1 MPNLPIAWCF
11 FSGWDRELFESTA
24 AAYERDQRFIE
35 VLAKNNRL
43 ELDRIRR
50 RLKAAVEVRE
60 KFSAALV
67 LVAGGASFWSLG
79 PICNNIVK
87 GDLAPWFSLQTV
99 GLLAMVIAFRTLF
112 IALRIGELLVCLEE
126 AENLRKKLH
135 SHAQLDERYYRA
147 ILTVGLAWTDI
158 NRDIQSV
165 SSRLS
170 ASFIRLF

>member
-1 MPNLPIAWCF
+1 MLCDF
-11 FSGWDRELFESTA
+11 VVKFSGFLIRAIRELL
-24 AAYERDQRFIE
+24 I
-35 VLAKNNRL
+35 
-43 ELDRIRR
+43 
-50 RLKAAVEVRE
+50 
-60 KFSAALV
+60 
-67 LVAGGASFWSLG
+67 
-79 PICNNIVK
+79 
-87 GDLAPWFSLQTV
+87 
-99 GLLAMVIAFRTLF
+99 
-112 IALRIGELLVCLEE
+112 CLEE